1 MGRFAIIFLPLFVVV
16 ALGLFR
22 RMFSAERR
30 AGYATSGGR
39 RLAAL
44 ASWLLTALAWSVIIY
59 LVFLT
64 VLFFVFQVD
73 FAAFWSSPETSDVP

>member
-1 MGRFAIIFLPLFVVV
+1 MGRFAIIFLPLFVVI
-16 ALGLFR
+16 ALMLFR
-22 RMFSAERR
+22 RMFSAQRR

-39 RLAAL
+39 WLSAL
-44 ASWLLTALAWSVIIY
+44 ASWLLTALAWSFIIY

-73 FAAFWSSPETSDVP
+73 FGAFWSSPEAPDAP

>member
-16 ALGLFR
+16 GLFLFR

-30 AGYATSGGR
+30 AGYTSGGR
-39 RLAAL
+39 WVSAL
-44 ASWLLTALAWSVIIY
+44 ASWLLTALMWSIVIY
-59 LVFLT
+59 LAFLA

-73 FAAFWSSPETSDVP
+73 FAAFWRALGS